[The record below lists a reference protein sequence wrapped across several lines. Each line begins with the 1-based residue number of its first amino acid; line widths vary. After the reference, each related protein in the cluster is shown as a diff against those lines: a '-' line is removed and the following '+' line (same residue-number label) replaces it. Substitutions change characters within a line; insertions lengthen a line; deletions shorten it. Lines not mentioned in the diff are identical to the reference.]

1 MRLHRVIPALAC
13 LLLGSSAPHASRARV
28 TDDDWWSYGRDY
40 TNQRYSPLAQINTT
54 NVGKLT
60 LAWTHDT
67 RPAPVPPVDGLFK
80 QESSPIIVGGVL
92 YYTYPGPQVFALDAA
107 TGRELWRFNATGKS
121 EIRVCCGPNNR
132 GVAISNGLVFVA
144 TLDARIVALNA
155 KTGTVAWET
164 RAAEGARGY
173 SFTMAPLVADGKV
186 IVGVAGGEFEIRGF
200 VDAYDVKTG
209 TRVWRFWTVPS
220 PDEGGWW
227 GTWATTTLD
236 GDKLRR
242 DIARERADSAKYPDA
257 WQRGGAPVWTTPSY
271 DAELGLVYFGTGN
284 PGADYD
290 DHARPGD
297 NLFSNS
303 IVAVDIKTGKHRWH
317 YQTVPHDLW
326 DYDLAGP
333 TVLVDA
339 IVNGARVPAIALAG
353 KTGWVNILDRR
364 SGKRIVRSEEF
375 VPHEN
380 MWAAP
385 TPAGIRIAPGIQGGA
400 NWQPMSY
407 SPRTG
412 LLYIRGQHSP
422 NMYRRIVSE
431 HVVGERYD
439 GGIAYAAVPRESF
452 ATTTAIEPG
461 TGKIKWQTKTDE
473 PGLGS
478 PLCGGSMATAGD
490 LVFYGDPHG
499 FLNAVDA
506 RTGETLWRQQTG
518 SWVRATPVAY
528 RVGDRQ
534 YVALATLQGLQVY
547 AVPEK

>member
-1 MRLHRVIPALAC
+1 MTLRRVLPALAC
-13 LLLGSSAPHASRARV
+13 LLLASSAPHASRARV

-54 NVGKLT
+54 NVGRLT
-60 LAWTHDT
+60 LAWTHEA

-107 TGRELWRFNATGKS
+107 TGRELWRFNATGNS

-132 GVAISNGLVFVA
+132 GVAVSNGLVFVA

-155 KTGTVAWET
+155 KTGTVAWDT
-164 RAAEGARGY
+164 RAAEGRRGY

-200 VDAYDVKTG
+200 VDAYDEKTG
-209 TRVWRFWTVPS
+209 TRVWRFWTIPAPS
-220 PDEGGWW
+220 EGGWW
-227 GTWATTTLD
+227 GTWAKSTPD
-236 GDKLRR
+236 GDPLQR
-242 DIARERADSAKYPDA
+242 DIAREHADSAKYPDA

-284 PGADYD
+284 PGSDYD
-290 DHARPGD
+290 DHERPGD

-303 IVAVDIKTGKHRWH
+303 IVAVDVKTGKYRWH

-326 DYDLAGP
+326 DYDLSGP

-339 IVNGARVPAIALAG
+339 MVNGARVPAVAQAG
-353 KTGWVNILDRR
+353 KTGWVNVLDRR
-364 SGKRIVRSEEF
+364 DGRRIVRSEEF

-380 MWAAP
+380 MWATP
-385 TPAGIRIAPGIQGGA
+385 TVAGVRIAPGIQGGA

-412 LLYIRGQHSP
+412 LLYVRGQHTP

-439 GGIAYAAVPRESF
+439 GGIAYAVPRESF
-452 ATTTAIEPG
+452 VTTTAIEPG

-473 PGLGS
+473 PALGS

-490 LVFYGDPHG
+490 LVFYGDTRG
-499 FLNAVDA
+499 FLNAADA
-506 RTGETLWRQQTG
+506 RTGEILWRQQTG
-518 SWVRATPVAY
+518 SWVRATPVTY

-534 YVALATLQGLQVY
+534 YVALTTLQGLQVY
-547 AVPEK
+547 AVPAK